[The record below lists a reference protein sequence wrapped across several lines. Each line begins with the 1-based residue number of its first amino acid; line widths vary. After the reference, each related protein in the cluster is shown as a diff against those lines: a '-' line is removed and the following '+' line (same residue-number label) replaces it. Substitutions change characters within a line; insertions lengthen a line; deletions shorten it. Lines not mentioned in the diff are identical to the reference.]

1 MNCAWCKGRITGV
14 AYAKTQNLFWENG
27 KSVVKTETLCVD
39 CALRRW
45 RRIKRLLAEIFGE
58 AP

>member
-1 MNCAWCKGRITGV
+1 M

-27 KSVVKTETLCVD
+27 KSVVTTQTLCVD